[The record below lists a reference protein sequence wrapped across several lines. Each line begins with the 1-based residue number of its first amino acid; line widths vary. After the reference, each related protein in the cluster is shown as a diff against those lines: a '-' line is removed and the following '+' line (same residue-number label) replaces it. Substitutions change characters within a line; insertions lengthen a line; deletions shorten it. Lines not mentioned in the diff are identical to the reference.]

1 MDTMVHLESPPNTPA
16 RKHPNPLLKLALEL
30 GPLGVFFFANAR
42 GEWLGEKIPFLGNL
56 GEPIFIATA
65 LFIAATLI
73 SFGVSLSVTRRLPIM
88 PMVSGVVVVFF
99 GGLTLWLQDDTFIK
113 LKPTIVNVLFG
124 SVLLG
129 GLAFGKSFVGYV
141 FDSVFDLTNE
151 GWRKLTLRWGIFFFV
166 LAGLNEIAWR
176 TLSTDAWVT
185 FKVFGV
191 LPITLLFTLTQVPLI
206 MREQVKPAEEPS
218 PTPPAE

>member
-1 MDTMVHLESPPNTPA
+1 MVHFEAPPNTPA

-42 GEWLGEKIPFLGNL
+42 GDWLGQKFPVLGNL

-65 LFIAATLI
+65 LFIVATLI
-73 SFGVSLSVTRRLPIM
+73 SFAISLAVTKRLPIM
-88 PMVSGVVVVFF
+88 PMISGVVVVVF
-99 GGLTLWLQDDTFIK
+99 GGLTLWLQNDTFIK
-113 LKPTIVNVLFG
+113 LKPTIVNVMFG
-124 SVLLG
+124 SILLV
-129 GLAFGKSFVGYV
+129 GLAFGKAFVGYV

-151 GWRKLTLRWGIFFFV
+151 GWRKLTFRWGIFFFV
-166 LAGLNEIAWR
+166 LAALNEIAWR

-191 LPITLLFTLTQVPLI
+191 MPITFLFTLTQLPLI
-206 MREQVKPAEEPS
+206 MREQNKPIEESAGPAE
-218 PTPPAE
+218 